1 MANNLIQIK
10 RSLNTANPGAL
21 ANGELAYTANGDV
34 LYIGSN
40 GQLKAIGGARNPG
53 TLTANQA
60 LVANDSSAIDKV
72 IVANLVP
79 TFIYA
84 NGGLGSTNQLLA
96 SGGIGTNVFWY
107 TPPDSVTGANTQI
120 QFNDSGTLNATAGFT
135 FDKTTNVVS
144 IANTVTVG
152 GGSANIAANSSG
164 VYFNGTFSLNSTT
177 YTGTAYFA
185 NSSTHVNGKTEG
197 NLNVNNALT
206 ANDSTYLGGTLASYY
221 IQNTDSRVLSGNLE
235 FTGANNL
242 FTVGLKV
249 GANLVINTTT
259 IYTGNTTSNLTVNS
273 QLITVA
279 NTSKSANLT
288 PDGLTV
294 GSVTINSTSI
304 SAVDATLTGNLTV
317 QGTLTTIDTVNLQVK
332 DSMIK
337 LADQQTTADALSIG
351 LYGQYGNS
359 SLTSY
364 SGFFRDQSD
373 SGFWKVFSSEVEPN
387 GTVNTSDPSYQQG
400 TLVAYLQSDGF
411 VANSSGVEIIANSTF
426 YVDFI
431 ANSMTL
437 TTALNSNSGGTGQTT
452 YTQGDMLYY
461 NTGSA
466 LTKLGLGSDGYIL
479 QVNSSSV
486 APYWGSLDG
495 GTF

>member
-34 LYIGSN
+34 LFIGSN
-40 GQLKAIGGARNPG
+40 GQLKAIGGDRRPG
-53 TLTANQA
+53 FLTANQA
-60 LVANDSSAIDKV
+60 LVVNSSSYIDEV
-72 IVANLVP
+72 RTANLVP
-79 TFIYA
+79 NQIYA
-84 NGGLGSTNQLLA
+84 NSSHGSVYQVLA
-96 SGGIGTNVFWY
+96 SGGSGNVFWY
-107 TPPDSVTGANTQI
+107 TPPNTAVGSNTYI
-120 QFNDSGTLNATAGFT
+120 QFNDSGLLNAVAGFVYNK
-135 FDKTTNVVS
+135 DTNNVTIGNTIV
-144 IANTVTVG
+144 IGNTAANI
-152 GGSANIAANSSG
+152 SANSTG
-164 VYFNGTFSLNSTT
+164 VHFGGVFSLNSTA

-185 NSSTHVNGKTEG
+185 NTSTHVNGKTEI

-206 ANDSTYLGGTLASYY
+206 ANDSSYLGGTLANRYV
-221 IQNTDSRVLSGNLE
+221 QNTDSRVLSGNLE

-249 GANLVINTTT
+249 GANLVVNTTT
-259 IYTGNTTSNLTVNS
+259 IYTGNATSNLNVNS
-273 QLITVA
+273 QIISIA
-279 NTSKSANLT
+279 NTSKTANLT
-288 PDGLTV
+288 PDGLVV
-294 GSVTINSTSI
+294 GSVTINATSI

-317 QGTLTTIDTVNLQVK
+317 QGTLTTVDTVNLQVK

-337 LADQQTTADALSIG
+337 LADQQTSADALSIG

-359 SLTSY
+359 SVTSY
-364 SGFFRDQSD
+364 SGLFRDQSD
-373 SGFWKVFSSEVEPN
+373 SAFWKLFSTEAEPS
-387 GTVNTSDPSYQQG
+387 GTVDTGDPSYQQG
-400 TLVAYLQSDGF
+400 TLKAYLQSDGF
-411 VANSSGVEIIANSTF
+411 VANSSGVEIVANSTF

-431 ANSMTL
+431 ANTL
-437 TTALNSNSGGTGQTT
+437 TLDTALNSNSGGTGQST
-452 YTQGDMLYY
+452 YDQGDMLYY

-466 LTKLGLGSDGYIL
+466 LSRLSLGTDGYIL

>member
-10 RSLNTANPGAL
+10 RSLNTANPGSL

-40 GQLKAIGGARNPG
+40 GQLKAIGGERSPG

-60 LVANDSSAIDKV
+60 LVANDSSGIDKV

-79 TFIYA
+79 NFITA
-84 NGGLGSTNQLLA
+84 NGGPGVANQLLA
-96 SGGIGTNVFWY
+96 SGGPGSNVFWY
-107 TPPDSVTGANTQI
+107 TPPNSVTGANTQI

-135 FDKTTNVVS
+135 FDKATNVVT
-144 IANTVTVG
+144 IANTIFIG
-152 GGSANIAANSSG
+152 GGAANVAANSSG
-164 VYFNGTFSLNSTT
+164 IYFNGVFSINSTA

-206 ANDSTYLGGTLASYY
+206 ANDSSYLGGTLANRYV
-221 IQNTDSRVLSGNLE
+221 QNTDSRILSGNLE
-235 FTGANNL
+235 FTGTNNY
-242 FTVGLKV
+242 FTAGYKV
-249 GANLVINTTT
+249 GANLTVNTTA
-259 IYTGNTTSNLTVNS
+259 IFTGNTTSNLNVNS
-273 QLITVA
+273 QIITIA

-317 QGTLTTIDTVNLQVK
+317 QGTLTTIDTINLQVK
-332 DSMIK
+332 DPMIK

-359 SLTSY
+359 SVTNY
-364 SGFFRDQSD
+364 SGLFRDQGD
-373 SGFWKVFSSEVEPN
+373 SGIWKLFDTQSEPD
-387 GTVNTSDPSYQQG
+387 GTVNTGDPSFRWN
-400 TLVAYLQSDGF
+400 TLQAYIKAGAF
-411 VANSSGVEIIANSTF
+411 VANSTAVNITANST
-426 YVDFI
+426 VSSQI
-431 ANSMTL
+431 TANSMTL

-461 NTGSA
+461 NSGSA
-466 LTKLGLGSDGYIL
+466 LSKLGLGTDGYIL